1 MIMVIVRSAAE
12 LIDAIPFFVACPMK
26 LNMTAFPLHC
36 QHSSDPRDDSHELK
50 QAIFSQVLHAVCL
63 V

>member
-1 MIMVIVRSAAE
+1 MQFH
-12 LIDAIPFFVACPMK
+12 FFVACPIK
-26 LNMTAFPLHC
+26 LNMTAFPLHF